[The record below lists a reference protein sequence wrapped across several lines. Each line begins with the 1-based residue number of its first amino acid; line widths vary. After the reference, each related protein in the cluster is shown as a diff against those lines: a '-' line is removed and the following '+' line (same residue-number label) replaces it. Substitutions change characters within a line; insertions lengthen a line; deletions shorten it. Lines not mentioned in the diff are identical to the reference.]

1 MNKINAPLAALLM
14 SVIPANAVELSGQ
27 KSTVQLEQKAT
38 KNVPFIIQRLYPAA
52 RVKSDCARA
61 MQIAAQGD
69 EAAMDKMIEQ
79 DRITFFAVGTL
90 VYPVKS
96 SGYRSVFIGPD
107 LTTGMSTWW
116 LVREKGSTEKWRIS
130 VRAFSA
136 GCYHTAKLWT
146 KHPDTLHEV
155 GVT

>member
-1 MNKINAPLAALLM
+1 MKPTDTPLAAALLM
-14 SVIPANAVELSGQ
+14 SVIPASALELSSS

-38 KNVPFIIQRLYPAA
+38 KKEPFVIQRLYPAA
-52 RVKSDCARA
+52 RVKADCEEAI
-61 MQIAAQGD
+61 QIASRGD

-79 DRITFFAVGTL
+79 DRITFFAVGTM

-107 LTTGMSTWW
+107 LTTDMSTWW
-116 LVREKGSTEKWRIS
+116 LVREKGSTEKWWIS

-136 GCYHTAKLWT
+136 G
-146 KHPDTLHEV
+146 DD
-155 GVT
+155 